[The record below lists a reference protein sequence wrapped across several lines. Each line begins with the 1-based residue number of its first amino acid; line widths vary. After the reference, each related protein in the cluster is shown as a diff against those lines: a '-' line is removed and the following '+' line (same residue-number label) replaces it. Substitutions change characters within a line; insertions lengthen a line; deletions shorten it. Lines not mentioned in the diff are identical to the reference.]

1 MPVGYEYGGPFLGQG
16 AVSTG
21 GYVRRPMSLDQVGE
35 IFKID
40 DPIFKQNINELA
52 VYCESNFANVQRQDR
67 EGRERVV
74 DECSEMLSNLVVA
87 SMTVDH
93 KWRMAPPQWSKKG
106 NYKLP
111 TWEQMELYFG
121 FMPLAYDYIMD
132 DEGLR
137 TVLRKMEW
145 NAFLGT
151 LLTLDKV
158 VVARI
163 VGLRNIGR
171 LEGALAF
178 NRWLNNVSFDFHALW
193 EEILKEPREVEKIE
207 RKAPEV
213 LVESEPVDFQ
223 VFDRFP
229 SSGAWKEDP
238 WLPWPWEEYK
248 RSMGYAI

>member
-21 GYVRRPMSLDQVGE
+21 GYIRRPYGLGQVPDL
-35 IFKID
+35 FKID
-40 DPIFKQNINELA
+40 DPIFKKNINELA

-87 SMTVDH
+87 SMTVDQ
-93 KWRMAPPQWSKKG
+93 KWRMAPPKWSQL

-111 TWEQMELYFG
+111 TWEQMEVYFG
-121 FMPLAYDYIMD
+121 FMPLAYDYMMD
-132 DEGLR
+132 DQPLR
-137 TVLRKMEW
+137 DVLRKMEW

-158 VVARI
+158 FVARI

-193 EEILKEPREVEKIE
+193 EEILKEPGELEKIE

-213 LVESEPVDFQ
+213 LVERDPVDHSFERFQ
-223 VFDRFP
+223 SWPVERREIGF
-229 SSGAWKEDP
+229 
-238 WLPWPWEEYK
+238 LPWPWEEYK